1 MNVGHAQKIK
11 QVKLIQKRLKYAL
24 EAQKTEDWE
33 WLHLRALELERE
45 CQEQVQLLQ
54 VTGRIHE
61 KIRAFR
67 KKVLSSA
74 KSGRSVQKLQ
84 ERVTQLECDLD
95 RFLSYGRM
103 FKSPSSER
111 SSERSSEEETVIADR
126 TSTSSAITEH
136 LSWKS
141 SEWASQKER
150 KSFLITCQVIGGVE
164 EQISE
169 CALQDHRLSS
179 HQNPRQVFPADPSVW
194 RRTSIHFTHIQPGL
208 VVQPT
213 LFNQNPDTF
222 YRMKQSKDFKLQKP
236 RLHQYYPLDQ
246 YSSLLRQTFF
256 TIDQRYKI
264 LDPQKDPQKWKR
276 LKEFSEQLLT
286 APRELDQVDAAKA
299 LGYLNCKND
308 FVLSALYKT
317 LQENQ
322 VLSIRYET
330 VKALTRLGC
339 ITAAVVKEITFY
351 LTHGA
356 MELLMDILIALKTT
370 LQRNQGVSLEDEPSL
385 TNTLIQLVTTREH
398 LDDVSLEAAICLAH
412 LATSNEVALSI
423 LLSYLKDTDMKKR
436 MQALS
441 TLVLCMRIH
450 DVVTIQAAIDQL
462 SHSKMYKHRMDAS
475 YLLTSIGLQQIRQ
488 EGMERKVYDLLRK
501 ALFNDP
507 VMAVRKAVALAAES
521 LQMKKLI
528 YDAVEKQLEE
538 QNEVTRTQAVM
549 TLNILG
555 VRSQRILRL
564 LLEMLDL
571 DKSKEVRIQIIR
583 LISAL
588 RLKDPRIIRKL
599 KLKEQGEG
607 SLAREAAKALKSLQR
622 IDRAKSL

>member
-1 MNVGHAQKIK
+1 MGVPDPIELRLIDKIK

-370 LQRNQGVSLEDEPSL
+370 LQRNQ
-385 TNTLIQLVTTREH
+385 
-398 LDDVSLEAAICLAH
+398 
-412 LATSNEVALSI
+412 
-423 LLSYLKDTDMKKR
+423 
-436 MQALS
+436 ALS